1 MKRRR
6 EVDDFKQRAAQ
17 SPAFGGRDIN
27 LSSQT
32 RDIIL
37 IYNNCFLIQNLFWG
51 NLIGKYLA

>member
-1 MKRRR
+1 M
-6 EVDDFKQRAAQ
+6 DDFKQKAAQ

-32 RDIIL
+32 GDIIL
-37 IYNNCFLIQNLFWG
+37 IYNNCFLIQNLFWE